1 MTKQFHTFLSV
12 SRLVTVLG
20 AAAGPASK
28 ASRDS
33 TAMLERGA
41 RQTSALLGTWR
52 GLSGSKKNEG
62 LSGAAVFY

>member
-12 SRLVTVLG
+12 SRLVTVFG
-20 AAAGPASK
+20 AAAGLVG
-28 ASRDS
+28 RDG
-33 TAMLERGA
+33 TAVLERGA
-41 RQTSALLGTWR
+41 HQTSALLGTWR